1 MKVLSIKEPF
11 ASLIK
16 DKKKK
21 IETRSWRT
29 KYRGELYI
37 HASISN
43 VPKERFNNEDFREL
57 IKDVKLN
64 HGHIICKCNLV
75 DCIYMTKEYVEDM
88 KKNHYQEYLCG
99 HYEEGRYSWVLD
111 NIEPLKEPI
120 KAKGQ
125 LSIWDYYNELEV
137 MKKLQDIEYG
147 WVDKDKN
154 KRKEIDKFYENDYRL
169 QSPQE
174 LLKSKIGVCWD
185 QVELERYYF
194 KSNNNIKTY
203 FIVHYDNDKCPT
215 HTFLTYEKNNK
226 YYWFEHAWEK
236 YRGIHEYNNEKEMLI
251 DIRNK
256 FIKMELNSNYQ
267 KNNLLLREYF
277 KPKYNL
283 SVKEFFNHCEKNN
296 PIDLD
301 NL

>member
-154 KRKEIDKFYENDYRL
+154 KRKGIDKSYENDYRL

-277 KPKYNL
+277 KPNYNL